1 MFHIFHRRLF
11 TAILSL
17 STALMLNGFCE
28 PTSASDQGPPQLTL
42 EGANGENHCT
52 LDFTTSVRNFKGNDH
67 CENDQAVGIEFEH
80 VPSAS
85 NILVFDDYT
94 CDRTDS
100 GNYFWFY
107 LRTIKENLTTDGPI
121 DLNVIAST
129 PTGRPVAPGI
139 LLISRYQKPGETM
152 KKRASCVKIEVDAPP
167 LPVDGP

>member
-1 MFHIFHRRLF
+1 MSHRRL
-11 TAILSL
+11 
-17 STALMLNGFCE
+17 STVMLVLLTVLVLNGLSR
-28 PTSASDQGPPQLTL
+28 PTSGSDQGPPKVTL
-42 EGANGENHCT
+42 EGANGEKHCT

-121 DLNVIAST
+121 DLDVIART
-129 PTGRPVAPGI
+129 PKGQPVAPGI
-139 LLISRYQKPGETM
+139 LLIDRYQLRGETM
-152 KKRASCVKIEVDAPP
+152 KERASCVKIEVDALP